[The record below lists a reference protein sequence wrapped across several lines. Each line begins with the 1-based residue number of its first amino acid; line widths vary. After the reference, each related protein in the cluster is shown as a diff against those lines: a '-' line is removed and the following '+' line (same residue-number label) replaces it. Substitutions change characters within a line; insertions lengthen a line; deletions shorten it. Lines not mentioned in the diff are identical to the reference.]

1 MAFLGTTVFTSRVK
15 RAMSFSVVIALVGTF
30 LPFSVSPSNATS
42 ACYLVVNGEL
52 TDGSAC
58 SGDVVIQE
66 GITKIGQYNG
76 GHGAFQLSGIT
87 SVTIPASVTEIKDGA
102 FYDAV
107 SLRTVNFAP
116 NSQLE
121 SIGYGAFFRATSLQS
136 IDIPSSVRVI
146 DDEAFQMATSLEFIT
161 FAPSAIP
168 LSIGVNAF
176 RTNDDLASISFP
188 SRVVSIGDYAFSE
201 AESLEEISFAP
212 NSQLQTIGEGAFS
225 NAGPLRSVTFAANS
239 QLQTIGDYAF
249 AGGNQITTL
258 TIPNSVET
266 IGVEAFN
273 ISGSL
278 VSLTLGNGLRTIG
291 DYAFAG
297 GNQITTL
304 TIPNS
309 VETIGVGA
317 FTSSSS
323 LVSLTLGNG
332 LRTIGDNAF
341 SGTSSLTSLII
352 PDGVRFIGASA
363 FEEDF
368 RLETLRIPSTV
379 ESIGA
384 GAFDGTTAL
393 RSFQYCGTAAQ
404 RENLNLEN
412 AGLGRKEI
420 LPCPSDP
427 APTVDPTTPQT
438 STQAPTTSAAISPVL
453 TNKSMKLKASF
464 SERSS
469 KLSAKEKKKL
479 LKVVASMGSKVTG
492 GKVVGYV
499 QLDGNMANDKKL
511 STARARAVA
520 KFLADNGIKVRLVTK
535 GNGALNNKESSRR
548 ANITLR
554 YAE

>member
-66 GITKIGQYNG
+66 GITIIGQYNG

-188 SRVVSIGDYAFSE
+188 SRVVSIGDYAFFE

-266 IGVEAFN
+266 
-273 ISGSL
+273 L
-278 VSLTLGNGLRTIG
+278 
-291 DYAFAG
+291 
-297 GNQITTL
+297 
-304 TIPNS
+304 
-309 VETIGVGA
+309 
-317 FTSSSS
+317 
-323 LVSLTLGNG
+323 
-332 LRTIGDNAF
+332 
-341 SGTSSLTSLII
+341 SLIHI
-352 PDGVRFIGASA
+352 
-363 FEEDF
+363 
-368 RLETLRIPSTV
+368 
-379 ESIGA
+379 
-384 GAFDGTTAL
+384 
-393 RSFQYCGTAAQ
+393 
-404 RENLNLEN
+404 
-412 AGLGRKEI
+412 
-420 LPCPSDP
+420 
-427 APTVDPTTPQT
+427 
-438 STQAPTTSAAISPVL
+438 
-453 TNKSMKLKASF
+453 
-464 SERSS
+464 
-469 KLSAKEKKKL
+469 
-479 LKVVASMGSKVTG
+479 
-492 GKVVGYV
+492 
-499 QLDGNMANDKKL
+499 
-511 STARARAVA
+511 
-520 KFLADNGIKVRLVTK
+520 
-535 GNGALNNKESSRR
+535 
-548 ANITLR
+548 
-554 YAE
+554 